1 MTPREFVTK
10 ALTDATTT
18 FEFFD
23 ALIAKMDADAA
34 RIAELEAKG
43 RVRTRELITWIQIA
57 VCPQDGVQ
65 TVLAAKRRV
74 EELEKELAA

>member
-10 ALTDATTT
+10 ALSDATTT

-34 RIAELEAKG
+34 KIAELEA
-43 RVRTRELITWIQIA
+43 R
-57 VCPQDGVQ
+57 
-65 TVLAAKRRV
+65 LAQYDPKNAYPP
-74 EELEKELAA
+74 EASE